1 MRNAGASL
9 SHATEERTQEGA
21 AAQHARCMQGKQDA
35 AGRALVGLLV
45 HSAADGFAVGASSV
59 SSSASLPFLVAVAM
73 VLHKARRSAH
83 CSAAPQSTPAAQAVL
98 T

>member
-1 MRNAGASL
+1 MQKLILDG
-9 SHATEERTQEGA
+9 EF
-21 AAQHARCMQGKQDA
+21 ARCVQGKQDA

-73 VLHKARRSAH
+73 VLHKARRGA
-83 CSAAPQSTPAAQAVL
+83 QLPAVFL
-98 T
+98 GTLMLHKLH

>member
-1 MRNAGASL
+1 
-9 SHATEERTQEGA
+9 
-21 AAQHARCMQGKQDA
+21 MQGRQDA

-59 SSSASLPFLVAVAM
+59 SSSASLPLLVAVAM
-73 VLHKARRSAH
+73 VLHKARRDAQS
-83 CSAAPQSTPAAQAVL
+83 CAAPQYTLVAQAML